1 MVGGIAAATGVAT
14 YVTSPE
20 PSPFTN
26 RIRKRLVDPGKCIRD
41 DDHLGVTP
49 IPETATNFRIT
60 VCKVQTHMFDS
71 LPNFTQ
77 SFSRT

>member
-14 YVTSPE
+14 YVTSSE
-20 PSPFTN
+20 ASPFPN

-49 IPETATNFRIT
+49 IPATAT
-60 VCKVQTHMFDS
+60 
-71 LPNFTQ
+71 
-77 SFSRT
+77 